1 LDQSIGIDKT
11 NTFQLKFCIYH
22 ENCGRHRLGRFLG
35 VRVGEALIIRTNKI
49 LKYVGARRIRAFRGV
64 RVGVAPCMPSPNIL
78 TFMVSEISAFIRTDG
93 HGKIHSP
100 SDPDE
105 EYVYYMGSEA
115 LPSIFSYFLSDESS
129 IPFYSTSN
137 GYSFRRI

>member
-1 LDQSIGIDKT
+1 MIKEGVDAIDYQIPVT
-11 NTFQLKFCIYH
+11 QLR
-22 ENCGRHRLGRFLG
+22 E
-35 VRVGEALIIRTNKI
+35 VR
-49 LKYVGARRIRAFRGV
+49 FRGV

-115 LPSIFSYFLSDESS
+115 LPSIFSYFYFPKNLVY
-129 IPFYSTSN
+129 PFTLRVTGINIGKTHSKHQS
-137 GYSFRRI
+137 